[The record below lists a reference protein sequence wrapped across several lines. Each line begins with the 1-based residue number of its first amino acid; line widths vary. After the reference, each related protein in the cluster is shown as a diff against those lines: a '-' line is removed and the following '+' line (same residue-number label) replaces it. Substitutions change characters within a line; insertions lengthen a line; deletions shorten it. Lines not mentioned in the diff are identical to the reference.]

1 MKKILSIFAT
11 ILMLTGCGAE
21 QIDTGNRGV
30 ETSWGKIVSTEP
42 MSEGLYFYNLFGGD
56 IIEYECKTQSWQFEM
71 NTYTKDMQTAELKV
85 TINYNLQPENV
96 VKLHKEIGVHYESK
110 VLEPKVSNA
119 IKDVVGQWNA
129 AQLVSS
135 RDKASEQ
142 MKEIL
147 SEQVAKNY
155 INIQSVMINNID
167 YSDVF
172 ENAIE
177 AKVVATQKAEE
188 AKNKTIQVEEEAKQT
203 VLKAEAEAKAMK
215 IKSDALA
222 QNKSLVAYEAV
233 QRWDGKLPQYMLGES
248 MNMLMNVK

>member
-1 MKKILSIFAT
+1 MKKILTIFAT
-11 ILMLTGCGAE
+11 LLMLSACGAE

-30 ETSWGKIVSTEP
+30 ETSWGKIVSSEP
-42 MSEGLYFYNLFGGD
+42 MTEGLYFYNLIGGD
-56 IIEYECKTQSWQFEM
+56 IIEYECKTQSFEVKM
-71 NTYTKDMQTAELKV
+71 STYTKDMQTADLTV

-96 VKLHKEIGVHYESK
+96 VKLHKEIGTYYRTK
-110 VLEPKVSNA
+110 VLEPKISNA

-135 RDKASEQ
+135 RDKAAAQ
-142 MKEIL
+142 MTEIL